1 MAASAE
7 GDSAGIPPKMTLDT
21 TATREVFGM
30 QFTPSISGL
39 AGTPGMSGDAILV
52 TGTPGNVGTQL
63 VETLRPAETPVKVPS
78 TIPPGP
84 ARPQDGDGSLEVVG
98 FGFTDPAT

>member
-1 MAASAE
+1 MP
-7 GDSAGIPPKMTLDT
+7 IP
-21 TATREVFGM
+21 
-30 QFTPSISGL
+30 
-39 AGTPGMSGDAILV
+39 V

-63 VETLRPAETPVKVPS
+63 VETLRAVEAPVKVPS
-78 TIPPGP
+78 TIPPEP